1 MSSSYG
7 DGMFYFLKPVGA
19 GPGYPGSGSGYGELA
34 FNGQVYTDGKDYA
47 GYGQM
52 AFDGQVYTD
61 AKDYPVQAPLRLG
74 YGAVDYGAN
83 DLLSGVPTRQIRY
96 KEKDDAVSQAA
107 VYLVYDYERMGV
119 SPSSIMLLNGQLRQF
134 EQKAKDWREKYG
146 DYSTAATV
154 RDYRAMLKVI
164 NYYKDGIRY
173 LNRKIAERGA
183 RPQASAP
190 QILRYAPPVV
200 RQGFRPTPQTI
211 PSDLRQALARLEAA
225 RRAAR
230 DARMRQQYEMEIA
243 RLQQLLMAQQAAAV
257 QQTAPPL
264 TQYAPAPSVSPAP
277 MVQVPEGAVQAMP
290 EPEEVREKQV
300 VGLDT
305 DASVAEEPSFAA
317 KYGLFVGLAAL
328 AAGGYWYM
336 NRDKSKV

>member
-7 DGMFYFLKPVGA
+7 DGMFFYLKPVGA

-74 YGAVDYGAN
+74 YG
-83 DLLSGVPTRQIRY
+83 GVPEGAAGSLLAGQPKRQIRY
-96 KEKDDAVSQAA
+96 KYDDEDSANADVL
-107 VYLVYDYERMGV
+107 YVYDYERMAV
-119 SPSSIMLLNGQLRQF
+119 SPSSVMLLSGELARL
-134 EQKAKDWREKYG
+134 KDWAKKWDEKYG
-146 DYSTAATV
+146 AKSTSTRVRERRTV
-154 RDYRAMLKVI
+154 QKAI
-164 NYYKDGIRY
+164 NYYNDGITY

-183 RPQASAP
+183 RPAP

-264 TQYAPAPSVSPAP
+264 TQYAPAPSVSQAP

-305 DASVAEEPSFAA
+305 EASVAEEPSFVA

>member
-34 FNGQVYTDGKDYA
+34 FNGQVYTGAKDYS

-74 YGAVDYGAN
+74 YGDADYGAN

-107 VYLVYDYERMGV
+107 VYLVYDYERMVV

-146 DYSTAATV
+146 DYSTAANV

-173 LNRKIAERGA
+173 LNRKIQL
-183 RPQASAP
+183 RPAP
-190 QILRYAPPVV
+190 APMPPPVV

-211 PSDLRQALARLEAA
+211 PSDIRQALARLEAA
-225 RRAAR
+225 RRATR

-243 RLQQLLMAQQAAAV
+243 RLQQMLMAQQAAAV

-277 MVQVPEGAVQAMP
+277 MVQVPQDAVVAMP

-305 DASVAEEPSFAA
+305 DASVAEEPSFIA

-328 AAGGYWYM
+328 AAGGYYYM

>member
-34 FNGQVYTDGKDYA
+34 FNGQVYTD
-47 GYGQM
+47 
-52 AFDGQVYTD
+52 

-74 YGAVDYGAN
+74 YGDADYGAN

-107 VYLVYDYERMGV
+107 VYLVYDYERMVV

-146 DYSTAATV
+146 DYSTAAKV

-183 RPQASAP
+183 RPQAAAP
-190 QILRYAPPVV
+190 QNYAPPVV

-264 TQYAPAPSVSPAP
+264 TQYAPAPSVSSAP
-277 MVQVPEGAVQAMP
+277 MVQVPQDAVVAMP

-305 DASVAEEPSFAA
+305 DASVAEEPSFIA